1 MTITVNH
8 PVLGAVTFP
17 DTATPEQINQT
28 LLQIGAETL
37 PEKSSGE
44 VFFNQMGEGLQ
55 SSFEGLAQMTGLPT
69 EYITSPEEEFRNRVE
84 LEQSPYA
91 GYGGYIV
98 GSILD
103 PVTLPAAFFK
113 PIQVGGAVA
122 TGVARGSIAGAAGGV
137 VEPVY
142 EEFGDSRLLNTT
154 VGGVFGGALGGVIG
168 RLTRKSTKTDVED
181 AVEEQ
186 LDNVADAVETPQ
198 IRVDETPT
206 TPATIRVDTPDPI
219 QTLRAELEPRAKLAM
234 SSGEAKKA
242 QKTIDALQKRVDNME
257 KVKPKRGSQVA
268 KNLAKAQADL
278 KTARERYTQGVD
290 PVNRQA
296 RTDLNRIEA
305 GKQKDVSVEST
316 ARLEELGTPQLVQK
330 TPLARAVEGE
340 DLGPVVRQPEGG
352 QPILFV
358 RPTMP
363 LKSPTTPMTRTL
375 EGLNEETVQTIQRR
389 VKGEPDPEV
398 TPPAPITMD
407 ELLNRTMQGGG
418 AARTSALDLTSDI
431 KLGSFESVLA
441 RSGKIQPRTVTYY
454 QPPDG
459 ATGTGKWRTRPAATP
474 ENAIPSGPARELAAK
489 MYQALNVLKAGANE
503 ARGRT
508 ATRGSGSQKA
518 RIGAAKRFQK
528 ELDEAGVQLEEFFL
542 AVQRGDITATELL
555 ASAPL
560 QRELMQRHREISRQ
574 LDELI
579 DEFGSID
586 AIPNDIYRDM
596 MRSYVPTLLV
606 NRTLHGALTSAADL
620 LNAQKWVK
628 KALKAD
634 ERMTDLFGQR
644 CF

>member
-17 DTATPEQINQT
+17 DTATPEQINET
-28 LLQIGAETL
+28 LLQIGSEIL

-69 EYITSPEEEFRNRVE
+69 GYITSPEEEFRNRVE

-103 PVTLPAAFFK
+103 PVTLPAAFLK
-113 PIQVGGAVA
+113 PIQVGGAVT
-122 TGVARGSIAGAAGGV
+122 TGVARGATAGFVGGA

-154 VGGVFGGALGGVIG
+154 VGTVFGGALGGVIG
-168 RLTRKSTKTDVED
+168 RLTRKATKTDVED
-181 AVEEQ
+181 AVDEQ
-186 LDNVADAVETPQ
+186 LDNVANAVETPQ
-198 IRVDETPT
+198 IKVDETPV
-206 TPATIRVDTPDPI
+206 TPQQIKVEVPDPLAAI
-219 QTLRAELEPRAKLAM
+219 RAELEPRARLAM

-242 QKTIDALQKRVDNME
+242 QKAIDALQTRVENLQ
-257 KVKPKRGSQVA
+257 KTKPKPGSEVA
-268 KNLAKAQADL
+268 KKLAKAQADL
-278 KTARERYTQGVD
+278 KATRERYAQGVD

-296 RTDLNRIEA
+296 RTDVNRIDA
-305 GKQKDVSVEST
+305 GQQKDVSTPT
-316 ARLEELGTPQLVQK
+316 AQRLEELGTPKIVEK
-330 TPLARAVEGE
+330 TPLARALEGE
-340 DLGPVVRQPEGG
+340 DLGPVIRQPEGG

-358 RPTMP
+358 KPKMP
-363 LKSPTTPMTRTL
+363 LRAPITPVTRNL
-375 EGLNEETVQTIQRR
+375 EKVNEETVQTIQRR
-389 VKGEPDPEV
+389 VRGEPDPEV
-398 TPPAPITMD
+398 TPPAPVTMD
-407 ELLNRTMQGGG
+407 EIMNRTMQGGG

-431 KLGSFESVLA
+431 KLGGFESILA
-441 RSGKIQPRTVTYY
+441 RSGRLGPRNVTYY
-454 QPPDG
+454 QPGDG
-459 ATGTGKWRTRPAATP
+459 AYGKGKYRTRPAATP
-474 ENAIPSGPARELAAK
+474 ENAIPSGPAREMAAR

-503 ARGRT
+503 ARGRGT
-508 ATRGSGSQKA
+508 TRGSGSQKA
-518 RIGAAKRFQK
+518 RIGAAKRFQQ
-528 ELDEAGVQLEEFFL
+528 ELDEANVQLEEFFL

-560 QRELMQRHREISRQ
+560 QKELMERHREISRQ

-579 DEFGSID
+579 DEFGSVD
-586 AIPNDIYRDM
+586 AIPDDIYNAI
-596 MRSYVPTLLV
+596 MRAYVPTLLV

-628 KALKAD
+628 KALKQD